1 MKLLGTRRA
10 GAPASE
16 APTGS
21 AGPAPT
27 GSAGVLPYHRVVL
40 ARVDMAE
47 LIADT
52 EQEILRLVGDHDAST
67 RPLYEM
73 VRYHLGLDGAAR
85 DTGKRLRPLLGL
97 LAYASL
103 TGDHRRAL
111 PGAAAVEL
119 GHNFSLVHDDI
130 EDRDVERRHR
140 ATIWT
145 IYGIPQ
151 AINAGDTLFVLSRL
165 ALHRLTE
172 LGFSDAKVLSLM
184 RLYDETCLA
193 LCEGQFLDIWASE
206 HAEAWSVEL
215 YLEMVGKKTAALIAA
230 SVQAGAMLATDDEA
244 IVQAY
249 RAFGWALGIAFQ
261 VNDDLLG
268 IWGAE
273 QATGKEPS
281 DLAKHKKTL
290 PVIYALQHGSPADR
304 ERLLGLY
311 GSPDLTPEAQ
321 AEAREILERA
331 GARDYTRSQAHRYRD
346 EAVAALDDLE
356 ARADLR
362 IDGEARARLRE
373 IVISAIS
380 A

>member
-1 MKLLGTRRA
+1 VSSIKL
-10 GAPASE
+10 P
-16 APTGS
+16 PTGS
-21 AGPAPT
+21 AGA
-27 GSAGVLPYHRVVL
+27 LPYHRVVL

-52 EQEILRLVGDHDAST
+52 EQEILRLVGDREAST

-140 ATIWT
+140 ATLWT
-145 IYGIPQ
+145 IYGIAQ
-151 AINAGDTLFVLSRL
+151 AINTGDMLIALSRV
-165 ALHRLTE
+165 ALHRLSE

-206 HAEAWSVEL
+206 HGEAMSVER
-215 YLEMVGKKTAALIAA
+215 YFEMVGKKTAALIAA
-230 SVQAGAMLATDDEA
+230 SVQAGAMLATDDETV
-244 IVQAY
+244 VQAY
-249 RAFGWALGIAFQ
+249 RSFGWALGIAFQ
-261 VNDDLLG
+261 LNDDLLG

-290 PVIYALQHGSPADR
+290 PVIWALEHGSPADR
-304 ERLLGLY
+304 ERLLDLY
-311 GSPDLTPEAQ
+311 GSADLTPEAQ

-331 GARDYTRSQAHRYRD
+331 GAYEYARAQARRYRD
-346 EAVAALDDLE
+346 EAIGALDELEGRSDLH
-356 ARADLR
+356 

-373 IVISAIS
+373 IVMSAIS

>member
-1 MKLLGTRRA
+1 MKSA
-10 GAPASE
+10 GALDTPSGRIE
-16 APTGS
+16 T
-21 AGPAPT
+21 
-27 GSAGVLPYHRVVL
+27 LPYHRAVL
-40 ARVDMAE
+40 ARVDMAD
-47 LIADT
+47 LVADT
-52 EQEILRLVGDHDAST
+52 EAEILRLVGDHDPST

-73 VRYHLGLDGAAR
+73 VRYHLGLDGGTH

-97 LAYASL
+97 LAYMSL
-103 TGDHRRAL
+103 AGDHQRAL

-140 ATIWT
+140 ATLWT

-151 AINAGDTLFVLSRL
+151 AINAGDALFVLSRL

-206 HAEAWSVEL
+206 HPEDMSVEL
-215 YLEMVGKKTAALIAA
+215 YFEMVGKKTAALIAG
-230 SVQAGAMLATDDEA
+230 SVQGGAMLATDDETV
-244 IVQAY
+244 VQAY
-249 RAFGWALGIAFQ
+249 YAFGWALGIAFQ

-281 DLAKHKKTL
+281 DLAKHKATL

-304 ERLLGLY
+304 ARLLELY
-311 GSPDLTPEAQ
+311 GAPELTPEGQ
-321 AEAREILERA
+321 AEARTILERA
-331 GARDYTRSQAHRYRD
+331 GAREYARGQAQRYRD
-346 EAVAALDDLE
+346 EAVAVLDDLE
-356 ARADLR
+356 ARPELR
-362 IDGEARARLRE
+362 VDGGAGARLRD

>member
-1 MKLLGTRRA
+1 MKVAVGEESVVA
-10 GAPASE
+10 GRVDGLPGA
-16 APTGS
+16 
-21 AGPAPT
+21 
-27 GSAGVLPYHRVVL
+27 LPYHRVVL
-40 ARVDMAE
+40 TRVDMSR
-47 LIADT
+47 LVADT
-52 EQEILRLVGDHDAST
+52 EQEILRLVSDHDEAT

-73 VRYHLGLDGAAR
+73 VRYHLGLDGTPA

-103 TGDHRRAL
+103 TGDHRPAL

-140 ATIWT
+140 ATVWT

-172 LGFSDAKVLSLM
+172 LGFSDAKVLALM
-184 RLYDETCLA
+184 RLYDDTCLA

-206 HAEAWSVEL
+206 HDGAMGVEL
-215 YLEMVGKKTAALIAA
+215 YLEMVGKKTASLIAA
-230 SVQAGAMLATDDEA
+230 SVQAGAMLATDDASVIEA
-244 IVQAY
+244 F
-249 RAFGWALGIAFQ
+249 RDFGWALGIAFQ

-290 PVIYALQHGSPADR
+290 PVIYALEHGSAADR
-304 ERLLGLY
+304 ARLLELLGAAEL
-311 GSPDLTPEAQ
+311 GAAEQS
-321 AEAREILERA
+321 EARAILERS
-331 GARDYTRSQAHRYRD
+331 GALGYTREEAHRYRD
-346 EAVAALDDLE
+346 QAVAALDAIE
-356 ARADLR
+356 RQADLH